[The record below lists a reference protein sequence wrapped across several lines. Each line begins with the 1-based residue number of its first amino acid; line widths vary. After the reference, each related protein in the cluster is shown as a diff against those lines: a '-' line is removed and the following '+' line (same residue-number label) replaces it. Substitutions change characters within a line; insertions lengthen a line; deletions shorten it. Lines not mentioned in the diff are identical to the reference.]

1 MYGGCDFHSKLKRN
15 TTGNH
20 GRNAS
25 IGNGGGTFDTR
36 DRAEEAEEGGGGGE
50 DPPLIS
56 NSTKTVYCDS
66 PCRRAPFL
74 SHSRVSFQ
82 CGSRPTGRSTEIT
95 TSKSIRTKMT
105 RRKRSSSLRRRNLI
119 CGPFMVRN
127 SLTALFSLSDS
138 QRRRLLT
145 CLYLLAN
152 FRILVG
158 LLHRILYLVRYCA
171 AAP

>member
-1 MYGGCDFHSKLKRN
+1 MYGGCDIHSKLKRN

-25 IGNGGGTFDTR
+25 IGNGCGTFPER
-36 DRAEEAEEGGGGGE
+36 MAFGGGGGGGE
-50 DPPLIS
+50 DPMLIS
-56 NSTKTVYCDS
+56 NSTKTVYCNS

-82 CGSRPTGRSTEIT
+82 CGSKPTGRSTEIT

-127 SLTALFSLSDS
+127 SLTALLSLSES
-138 QRRRLLT
+138 KRRRLLT
-145 CLYLLAN
+145 CVHLLAN

-158 LLHRILYLVRYCA
+158 LLHRILYLVRYCPV
-171 AAP
+171 AP